1 MPYEN
6 LKYEKEDG
14 FAIITLNRPQ
24 ALNAMNWQME
34 KEIDDVLDEVRN
46 DDDVKVFIFTGAPRP
61 DGRPCFS
68 AGGDLRE
75 YAHGEKYKGGA
86 DKEMYK
92 SGAEHLRGESFPV
105 SSPAMALWS
114 QRKWR
119 LSIHGQKMPNIVWSP
134 KISIAAV
141 DGVCTAGGIEL
152 ACSCDIILASETAQF
167 SDMHV
172 KNLGQIGG
180 SAAATLLAWRIGV
193 SRALQMCCT
202 GEPIDGKEA
211 YRIGLANEVYPPDKL
226 LDGAKTLA
234 RKMAAMRPLALTMTK
249 ATCNSIRDMG
259 FNESWLYSDACLY
272 AMLAEPDTPDWGASR
287 WVDRER

>member
-1 MPYEN
+1 MGYEH
-6 LKYEKEDG
+6 LKYEKGDG
-14 FAIITLNRPQ
+14 FAVITLNRPN
-24 ALNAMNWQME
+24 ALNAMNWQLE
-34 KEIDDVLDEVRN
+34 KEIDDALDQVRL
-46 DDDVKVFIFTGAPRP
+46 DDDIKVFIFTGAPRA

-68 AGGDLRE
+68 AGGDLKE
-75 YAHGEKYKGGA
+75 YSKSQMYKGGA
-86 DKEMYK
+86 EN
-92 SGAEHLRGESFPV
+92 LRGESFPV
-105 SSPAMALWS
+105 QNGAIALYT

-119 LSIHGQKMPNIVWSP
+119 LSIHGNKMPNIYWSP

-152 ACSCDIILASETAQF
+152 ACNCDIILASETAQF

-193 SRALQMCCT
+193 SRALEMALI

-211 YRIGLANEVYPPDKL
+211 YRIGLANHVFPPDQL
-226 LDGAKTLA
+226 LEGAKTLA
-234 RKMAAMRPLALTMTK
+234 RKIAAMRPIAITMTK

-259 FNESWLYSDACLY
+259 FNEAWAYSDACLH
-272 AMLAEPDTPDWGASR
+272 AIEAEPDTPQWGAGH
-287 WVDRER
+287 WVNRPGK